1 MALKEQ
7 RDDVTLV
14 GTTSYGKGSVQVQ
27 RPFADGSVLKYTN
40 SRWLTPKGEWIN
52 GVGIEPDVTET
63 LPEVFQ
69 CTLVSFVMEEEE
81 SYQQDQ
87 VSEHVAS
94 AQKALNFL
102 GYATERTDG
111 YFDDLTQS
119 ALSRYQSENNLTAD
133 GVLDG
138 ATLQSLYSSVQY
150 AWSTD
155 KSLDNQL
162 QRAVTILHEQ

>member
-14 GTTSYGKGSVQVQ
+14 GTTSYGQGQ
-27 RPFADGSVLKYTN
+27 RSGTASPLLTDRIEIHQFPLADTQS
-40 SRWLTPKGEWIN
+40 EWIN

-87 VSEHVAS
+87 VSEHVHP
-94 AQKALNFL
+94 
-102 GYATERTDG
+102 R
-111 YFDDLTQS
+111 
-119 ALSRYQSENNLTAD
+119 R
-133 GVLDG
+133 
-138 ATLQSLYSSVQY
+138 
-150 AWSTD
+150 
-155 KSLDNQL
+155 
-162 QRAVTILHEQ
+162 RR